1 MRFFTIAA
9 IVLLLAA
16 ASEAKTRRIITDR
29 EEARKFILDRKER
42 HKEKTRN
49 LLEQRKTQ
57 LAEHHAGRK
66 LLSND
71 DHEKFTRQ
79 VKNFER
85 KLNQPEPARSEENQ
99 ILLEKEIDNFLK
111 MQQGPE
117 IPANWRSD
125 L

>member
-1 MRFFTIAA
+1 VVLRFANALFFFS
-9 IVLLLAA
+9 LY
-16 ASEAKTRRIITDR
+16 
-29 EEARKFILDRKER
+29 F
-42 HKEKTRN
+42 
-49 LLEQRKTQ
+49 Q
-57 LAEHHAGRK
+57 
-66 LLSND
+66 

>member
-1 MRFFTIAA
+1 MQRLEGCLTKFYHNKIFKRMRFFTIAA

-71 DHEKFTRQ
+71 
-79 VKNFER
+79 V
-85 KLNQPEPARSEENQ
+85 S
-99 ILLEKEIDNFLK
+99 
-111 MQQGPE
+111 
-117 IPANWRSD
+117 S
-125 L
+125 